1 MHRHAFQ
8 RRDDMTCTE
17 CFHYRVI
24 DQFPNCV
31 HIDYKCEP
39 IVEPIRWNPHEYG
52 CGDWA
57 CTCSGRQEEP
67 DTLHT
72 FGRGKSK
79 RKPEFDNPFG
89 EVAE

>member
-8 RRDDMTCTE
+8 RRDDMT
-17 CFHYRVI
+17 
-24 DQFPNCV
+24 
-31 HIDYKCEP
+31 
-39 IVEPIRWNPHEYG
+39 
-52 CGDWA
+52 

-72 FGRGKSK
+72 FGKGRSK